1 MAKFCVDISAMDDAS
16 LAFYGYRLDDESEE
30 FKVYKDKH
38 YEDHI
43 VSKARPLLYVE
54 DVNDAVY
61 LAAGIVIALPDD
73 I

>member
-1 MAKFCVDISAMDDAS
+1 MAKFCVDISDMDDAS
-16 LAFYGYRLDDESEE
+16 LAFYGYRLDEENEE

-43 VSKARPLLYVE
+43 VSKTRPLLFVE

-61 LAAGIVIALPDD
+61 MASRTVIALPEDL
-73 I
+73 